1 MDQPGNHF
9 LLRGNQAGAADRMR
23 ELLAR
28 TVQDHVADQ
37 RSAAG
42 ALEDISQRLEGL
54 EWLVK
59 ETREQ
64 MSDAIGQVA
73 DALQGQDERIGRL
86 QHGVGQLQQSME
98 AAAGRFGRLDKAVAE
113 LTQCTVQLD
122 KETSAARGRAEVGF
136 GTLAGRIER
145 LDTRIASL
153 DTKLERLDERLDD
166 QYDRVTAIDKE
177 LASLG
182 GLGGRLD
189 GLDGRF
195 VEMGAKLEVLCQR
208 VAAAGPG
215 EIHDAVVNAVRS
227 AHDEMTARF
236 GSLEETLLTLAI
248 ILLRPPGRR
257 AAPREGTRV

>member
-1 MDQPGNHF
+1 MDQPTNHF
-9 LLRGNQAGAADRMR
+9 LLRGNQTGAADRMR

-28 TVQDHVADQ
+28 TVQDQIADQ

-59 ETREQ
+59 EARER

-73 DALQGQDERIGRL
+73 DALRGQNERIGRL
-86 QHGVGQLQQSME
+86 QHCVGQLQQGVE
-98 AAAGRFGRLDKAVAE
+98 ATAGRFGRLDKAVAE
-113 LTQCTVQLD
+113 LTQCTAQLD
-122 KETSAARGRAEVGF
+122 KEMSAARGRAEVGF

-145 LDTRIASL
+145 LDSRVASL

-166 QYDRVTAIDKE
+166 QYDRVSAIDKE
-177 LASLG
+177 LASMG

-195 VEMGAKLEVLCQR
+195 AEMGAKLEVLGEQ

-215 EIHDAVVNAVRS
+215 EIHDAVGKVVR
-227 AHDEMTARF
+227 AAQDEITARV
-236 GSLEETLLTLAI
+236 GSLEETLLTLAEA
-248 ILLRPPGRR
+248 LLRPQGRR
-257 AAPREGTRV
+257 PAPREGTRL

>member
-1 MDQPGNHF
+1 MDQPGTHF
-9 LLRGNQAGAADRMR
+9 LLRGSQAGAADRMR

-37 RSAAG
+37 RSATG

-59 ETREQ
+59 EAREQ

-98 AAAGRFGRLDKAVAE
+98 ATAGRFGRLDKAVAE
-113 LTQCTVQLD
+113 LTQCTAQLD

-153 DTKLERLDERLDD
+153 DTMLGRLDERLDD
-166 QYDRVTAIDKE
+166 QYDRVSAIDKE

-189 GLDGRF
+189 GMDGHF
-195 VEMGAKLEVLCQR
+195 AEMAAKFEVLCQR

-215 EIHDAVVNAVRS
+215 EIHDAVVNAVR
-227 AHDEMTARF
+227 AAQDEMTARF

>member
-9 LLRGNQAGAADRMR
+9 LLRGNQPGATDRMR

-64 MSDAIGQVA
+64 MSDAIGQVME
-73 DALQGQDERIGRL
+73 ALQGQDERIGRL
-86 QHGVGQLQQSME
+86 QHGVGRLQESTE
-98 AAAGRFGRLDKAVAE
+98 TTAGRFGLLDKAVAE
-113 LTQCTVQLD
+113 LTQSTAQLD

-136 GTLAGRIER
+136 STLAGRIER
-145 LDTRIASL
+145 LDSRIASL

-166 QYDRVTAIDKE
+166 QYDRVSAIDKE

-189 GLDGRF
+189 GLDARF
-195 VEMGAKLEVLCQR
+195 AEMGAKLEGLGER
-208 VAAAGPG
+208 IAAAGPG
-215 EIHDAVVNAVRS
+215 EIHDAVGNAIR
-227 AHDEMTARF
+227 AAQEEITARF

-248 ILLRPPGRR
+248 ILLRPQGRR